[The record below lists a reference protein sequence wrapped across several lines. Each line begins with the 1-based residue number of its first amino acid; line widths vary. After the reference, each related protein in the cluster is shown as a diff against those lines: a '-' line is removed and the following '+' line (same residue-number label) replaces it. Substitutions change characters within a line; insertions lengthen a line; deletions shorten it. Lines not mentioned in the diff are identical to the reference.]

1 MIHEIDIYGVLV
13 PPMLVWF
20 GIALLVTGLVRWAMG
35 RLGLYRFVWHKPLF
49 DLALLIVALGG
60 VVAATGWWA

>member
-1 MIHEIDIYGVLV
+1 MIHEVDIYGVLV

-20 GIALLVTGLVRWAMG
+20 GIALIVTGLVRWMMG

-60 VVAATGWWA
+60 VVAVTGWWA

>member
-13 PPMLVWF
+13 SPMLAWTLP
-20 GIALLVTGLVRWAMG
+20 ALAATGLLRMMLA

-49 DLALLIVALGG
+49 DLALLVIVLGG
-60 VVAATGWWA
+60 VVSATKW